1 MQNGFALPDEL
12 YHYTSWETFEKIVKN
27 HTWRF
32 SSINGT
38 NDLSEDLNLYLKHL
52 LKDRSL
58 ISNIAPNVKQNIINH
73 IETSNYYGDKKYFIA
88 CFSEKKDDLGQ
99 WRVSYGDYGQG
110 VCIGINPKYFTKRQF
125 NKNSNC
131 LGWAKITYEISEQKI
146 LLKNITKKF
155 EKYNDDGYIED
166 NSLELSWELR
176 DVAMLMKHRAFCIEN
191 EFRLIVPMIGEEILD
206 QNFYSPK
213 VSLNKNENIRFYKYI
228 DYDLKSHAREGSEI
242 LFTSILLGKDCEKK
256 TEDVKNFLKE
266 NGFDT
271 SNLSISKSNIPYRFS
286 DDRIKKKK

>member
-1 MQNGFALPDEL
+1 MQVESFLPKEL
-12 YHYTSWETFEKIVKN
+12 YHYTSWKTFEKIVKN
-27 HTWRF
+27 RTWRF
-32 SSINGT
+32 SSINDT
-38 NDLSEDLNLYLKHL
+38 NDLSENLNLYLKQL
-52 LKDRSL
+52 LSDKDL
-58 ISNIAPNVKQNIINH
+58 ISNIALDTKNNIIRH
-73 IETSNYYGDKKYFIA
+73 IDANNYYDSKKFFIA

-125 NKNSNC
+125 NKNSEC

-176 DVAMLMKHRAFCIEN
+176 DVAMLMKHKAFHIEN
-191 EFRLIVPMIGEEILD
+191 EFRLIVPMIDDEILD
-206 QNFYSPK
+206 ENFYLPK
-213 VSLNKNENIRFYKYI
+213 VDFNKNEKKQLDKYI
-228 DYDLKSHAREGSEI
+228 DYDLTSEAREGDKN
-242 LFTSILLGKDCEKK
+242 LFTSILLGRDCKKDKK
-256 TEDVKNFLKE
+256 DVKKILKE
-266 NGFDT
+266 YGFDI